1 MLKRRSTSLVPS
13 GVGQL
18 TLYDCQ
24 KKIRTKEDNSSDVI
38 DLTTLSSIDGTGTA
52 DRITKDDM
60 CSDTCMLAVET
71 GELCGSDEL
80 AEDEMES
87 LDEELVG
94 SSINVTNVSGSLDAE
109 APG

>member
-1 MLKRRSTSLVPS
+1 MSKRRSTLLVPS

-24 KKIRTKEDNSSDVI
+24 KKIRTKEDNSSDII
-38 DLTTLSSIDGTGTA
+38 DLTTLSNIDDTA
-52 DRITKDDM
+52 DRITKDDT

-71 GELCGSDEL
+71 GEFCGSDEL
-80 AEDEMES
+80 AEDEMK
-87 LDEELVG
+87 LLNEELVG

>member
-1 MLKRRSTSLVPS
+1 MSKRRSTSLVPL

-38 DLTTLSSIDGTGTA
+38 DLSNIDDTA
-52 DRITKDDM
+52 DRITKEDT
-60 CSDTCMLAVET
+60 CSDMCMLAVET
-71 GELCGSDEL
+71 GDFCGSDEL
-80 AEDEMES
+80 AEDEMEL

-94 SSINVTNVSGSLDAE
+94 SSINVTNVSDSLDAE